1 MLQKAVSASACKWL
15 ERKLICENSQANKLT
30 KMAYQP
36 KMADQ
41 PKMANQPKI
50 LSRGLWLC
58 LALLD

>member
-50 LSRGLWLC
+50 LSRGL
-58 LALLD
+58 